1 MKNINQTFQ
10 YLLTIFTRYVCILSS
25 WAIFLMIV
33 LTTIV
38 VFFRYFLSIG
48 VVGLQEMV
56 IYLHGIAFLLCSA
69 YAYENDEHVRVDIF
83 YRRSSVKN
91 KKLINLIG
99 NLIFLQPMVWTIF
112 ILSLDYVLFSWSIY
126 EISPEP
132 GGLPFVYLY
141 KTSILIFSLILILQ
155 SLASIFSYFD
165 ND

>member
-10 YLLTIFTRYVCILSS
+10 YLLTIFPRFFGILSS
-25 WAIFLMIV
+25 WAIFLMIL

-56 IYLHGIAFLLCSA
+56 IYLHGIAFLFCSA

-99 NLIFLQPMVWTIF
+99 NLIFLQPMAWTIF

>member
-10 YLLTIFTRYVCILSS
+10 YVLTIFPRFLGILSS

-33 LTTIV
+33 LTTLV
-38 VFFRYFLSIG
+38 VFFRYFLGIG
-48 VVGLQEMV
+48 VVGLQERV
-56 IYLHGIAFLLCSA
+56 IYLHGIAFLFCSA

-83 YRRSSVKN
+83 YRRSSMKN

-99 NLIFLQPMVWTIF
+99 NLIFLQPMAWTIF
-112 ILSLDYVLFSWSIY
+112 ILSLDYVSFSWSIY

-141 KTSILIFSLILILQ
+141 KSSILIFSFILIMQ
-155 SLASIFSYFD
+155 SLSLIFSYFD

>member
-10 YLLTIFTRYVCILSS
+10 YVLTIFPRFLGILSS

-33 LTTIV
+33 LTTLV
-38 VFFRYFLSIG
+38 VFFRYFLGIG

-56 IYLHGIAFLLCSA
+56 IYFHGIAFLFCSA

-83 YRRSSVKN
+83 YRRSSIKN

-99 NLIFLQPMVWTIF
+99 NLIFLQPMAWTIF
-112 ILSLDYVLFSWSIY
+112 ILSLDYVSFSWSIY

-141 KTSILIFSLILILQ
+141 KSSILIFSFILIMQ
-155 SLASIFSYFD
+155 SLSLIFSYFD

>member
-10 YLLTIFTRYVCILSS
+10 YVLTIFPRFLGILSS
-25 WAIFLMIV
+25 WAIFLMII
-33 LTTIV
+33 LTTLV
-38 VFFRYFLSIG
+38 VFFRYFLGIG
-48 VVGLQEMV
+48 IVGLQEMV
-56 IYLHGIAFLLCSA
+56 IYLHGIALLFSSA

-83 YRRSSVKN
+83 YRRSSMKN

-99 NLIFLQPMVWTIF
+99 NLIFLQPMAWTIF
-112 ILSLDYVLFSWSIY
+112 ILSLDYVSFSWSIY

-141 KTSILIFSLILILQ
+141 KSSILIFSFILIVQ
-155 SLASIFSYFD
+155 SLSLIFSYFD

>member
-10 YLLTIFTRYVCILSS
+10 YVLTIFPRFLGILSS
-25 WAIFLMIV
+25 WAVFLMIV
-33 LTTIV
+33 LTTLV
-38 VFFRYFLSIG
+38 VIFRYFLGIG

-56 IYLHGIAFLLCSA
+56 IYLHGIAFLFCSA

-83 YRRSSVKN
+83 YRRSSMKN

-99 NLIFLQPMVWTIF
+99 NLIFLQPMAWTIF
-112 ILSLDYVLFSWSIY
+112 ILSLDYVSFSWSIY

-141 KTSILIFSLILILQ
+141 KSSILIFSFILIMQ
-155 SLASIFSYFD
+155 SLSLIFSYFD

>member
-10 YLLTIFTRYVCILSS
+10 YVLTIFPRFLGILSS

-33 LTTIV
+33 LTTLV

-56 IYLHGIAFLLCSA
+56 IYFHGIAFLFCSA

-83 YRRSSVKN
+83 YRRSSIKN

-99 NLIFLQPMVWTIF
+99 NLIFLQPMAWTIF
-112 ILSLDYVLFSWSIY
+112 ILSLDYVSFSWSIY

-141 KTSILIFSLILILQ
+141 KSSILIFSFILIMQ
-155 SLASIFSYFD
+155 SLALIFSYFD

>member
-10 YLLTIFTRYVCILSS
+10 YVLTIFPRFLGILSS

-33 LTTIV
+33 LTTLV
-38 VFFRYFLSIG
+38 VFFRYFLGIG

-56 IYLHGIAFLLCSA
+56 IYFHGIAFLFCSA

-83 YRRSSVKN
+83 YRRSSMKN

-99 NLIFLQPMVWTIF
+99 NLIFLQPMAWTIF
-112 ILSLDYVLFSWSIY
+112 ILSLDYVSFSWSIY

-141 KTSILIFSLILILQ
+141 KSSILIFSFILIMQ
-155 SLASIFSYFD
+155 SLSLIFSYFD

>member
-10 YLLTIFTRYVCILSS
+10 YLLTIFPRLVGILSS

-56 IYLHGIAFLLCSA
+56 IYLHGISFLLCSA

-83 YRRSSVKN
+83 YRRSSLKN
-91 KKLINLIG
+91 KKLINLMG
-99 NLIFLQPMVWTIF
+99 NLILLQPMAWTIF

-141 KTSILIFSLILILQ
+141 KSSILIFSFILILQ
-155 SLASIFSYFD
+155 SLASLFSYFD